1 MSKLFNWACPIALFA
16 VALLVLLPASLKAQS
31 TNGTLTGTVADASGA
46 VIPGADVL
54 LKNVSSGDE
63 RKTVTN
69 NDGFF
74 SINAVPPGDY
84 TVSLAAKGFERLQRT
99 GVHFDAGDRRNLSD
113 LVMQVGTSTETVTV
127 TGEAESITPV
137 DSGEKS
143 MVINSQLIQNVQI
156 QGQNAAEFIKILPGF
171 AQTGSLTPSSYN
183 GQQQS
188 TGGGPV
194 GSFSANGLRTAALD
208 ITSDGAHVV
217 DPGCNC
223 GQAVNTQADM
233 TSELK
238 VLTSNFGADNAKG
251 PVVIAA
257 VGKSG
262 GSQFH
267 GEAYIYAR
275 NNSMDANNAYNNSL
289 GYYANGQKIG
299 PKPDT
304 YFYYPGANIG
314 GPVIIPG
321 THFNQHHDKLFFF
334 LAYEYYK
341 QQVQDPSHDVFTSF
355 VPTDQMREGNFTQA
369 YLNSVTAGN
378 SGDAITGP
386 ATGGPLGTKTGQIPA
401 SSISPTGLAM
411 MNLYPLPNTNP
422 SGNAGG
428 YNYIYATT
436 HSDNQWQLRPRIDW
450 SINENTKLFVSYNV
464 QRELNHNNST
474 EWWGTN
480 PTVPYPSA
488 LAQGNQSDSISANLT
503 KVFTPTLTNEFIFTW
518 TKLLVPNTFVDP
530 DKVDPAKAGI
540 DYKYLFNNQP
550 HTVLPVMT
558 GWSDGVA
565 NMLNPSGFQAGN
577 GNLYAEKWLPTV
589 TDNVSWVKGTHT
601 MKFGFYW
608 ENTKNQQ
615 PSNSYQNGEFQ
626 FANWNQGSTGNAYA
640 DMLTGVITGYNETN
654 FDYVL
659 AMHYTSVAFFG
670 MDSWKVSRRF
680 TLDYGLR
687 FDHLGPWNEN
697 NGVGA
702 AVFRPSLYDPN
713 GQASAL
719 TGFTWHGKDS
729 SVPNSGTGSRAFFYN
744 PRFGFAYD
752 IFGTGKTVL
761 RGGIGWYRYHDEQNV
776 QASGFQTSAGSF
788 TYAVPNP
795 ANNQPLTFNLLA
807 TLTPQN
813 AVPGTNS
820 LDPNDSE
827 QPETRSYSFT
837 VSQRMP
843 WSSLAE
849 VSYVG
854 NEARYLNN
862 WNNNFGNLNNIAA
875 GTLFQ
880 PQNVGMFGTAGN
892 ISSSPNT
899 TNLQAYP
906 LYGSIHETI
915 HTLYSNYNALQAS
928 WNKQS
933 GRGNFLVNYTFS
945 KALGIRGEGGN
956 NGVGDAVNINN
967 SYGVLPND
975 RTQVFNA
982 AYIVQLPDPI
992 HGNKL
997 LQGVVNGWQVSGITQ
1012 IQSGSPLQGQ
1022 VPSNFNLGGTL
1033 LPGQRLPNGID
1044 VGGVSINPDIITG
1057 SPNISAQPVLT
1068 CDPRKNLAPNQY
1080 INGSCLAP
1088 PGVDA
1093 NGSFVFPYVKTPAFW
1108 NSDLSLFKNFQ
1119 ISESKKLQFRVS
1131 AYNFLNHPLTAF
1143 NPAGGDSNLNL
1154 SFDSS
1159 GKLTNKNFGF
1169 ANYLYGARSIQL
1181 VLKFYF

>member
-1 MSKLFNWACPIALFA
+1 
-16 VALLVLLPASLKAQS
+16 
-31 TNGTLTGTVADASGA
+31 
-46 VIPGADVL
+46 
-54 LKNVSSGDE
+54 
-63 RKTVTN
+63 
-69 NDGFF
+69 
-74 SINAVPPGDY
+74 
-84 TVSLAAKGFERLQRT
+84 
-99 GVHFDAGDRRNLSD
+99 
-113 LVMQVGTSTETVTV
+113 
-127 TGEAESITPV
+127 
-137 DSGEKS
+137 
-143 MVINSQLIQNVQI
+143 
-156 QGQNAAEFIKILPGF
+156 
-171 AQTGSLTPSSYN
+171 
-183 GQQQS
+183 
-188 TGGGPV
+188 
-194 GSFSANGLRTAALD
+194 
-208 ITSDGAHVV
+208 
-217 DPGCNC
+217 
-223 GQAVNTQADM
+223 
-233 TSELK
+233 
-238 VLTSNFGADNAKG
+238 
-251 PVVIAA
+251 
-257 VGKSG
+257 
-262 GSQFH
+262 
-267 GEAYIYAR
+267 
-275 NNSMDANNAYNNSL
+275 
-289 GYYANGQKIG
+289 
-299 PKPDT
+299 
-304 YFYYPGANIG
+304 
-314 GPVIIPG
+314 
-321 THFNQHHDKLFFF
+321 
-334 LAYEYYK
+334 
-341 QQVQDPSHDVFTSF
+341 
-355 VPTDQMREGNFTQA
+355 
-369 YLNSVTAGN
+369 
-378 SGDAITGP
+378 
-386 ATGGPLGTKTGQIPA
+386 
-401 SSISPTGLAM
+401 
-411 MNLYPLPNTNP
+411 
-422 SGNAGG
+422 
-428 YNYIYATT
+428 
-436 HSDNQWQLRPRIDW
+436 
-450 SINENTKLFVSYNV
+450 
-464 QRELNHNNST
+464 
-474 EWWGTN
+474 
-480 PTVPYPSA
+480 
-488 LAQGNQSDSISANLT
+488 
-503 KVFTPTLTNEFIFTW
+503 
-518 TKLLVPNTFVDP
+518 
-530 DKVDPAKAGI
+530 
-540 DYKYLFNNQP
+540 
-550 HTVLPVMT
+550 
-558 GWSDGVA
+558 
-565 NMLNPSGFQAGN
+565 
-577 GNLYAEKWLPTV
+577 
-589 TDNVSWVKGTHT
+589 
-601 MKFGFYW
+601 
-608 ENTKNQQ
+608 
-615 PSNSYQNGEFQ
+615 
-626 FANWNQGSTGNAYA
+626 
-640 DMLTGVITGYNETN
+640 
-654 FDYVL
+654 
-659 AMHYTSVAFFG
+659 
-670 MDSWKVSRRF
+670 VSRRL

-702 AVFRPSLYDPN
+702 AVFVPSLYDPN

-729 SVPNSGTGSRAFFYN
+729 SIPNSGTGSRAFFYN

-761 RGGIGWYRYHDEQNV
+761 RGGAGWYRYHDEQNV

-862 WNNNFGNLNNIAA
+862 WNNNFGNLNAIAA

-880 PQNVGMFGTAGN
+880 PQNVGLFGTAGN

-906 LYGSIHETI
+906 LYGSIHQTI

-1068 CDPRKNLAPNQY
+1068 CDPRKNLASNQY
-1080 INGSCLAP
+1080 INGNCFAP

-1093 NGSFVFPYVKTPAFW
+1093 NGSFVLPYVKTPAFW

-1131 AYNFLNHPLTAF
+1131 AYNFLNHPLTSF

-1159 GKLTNKNFGF
+1159 GKITNKNFGF